1 MENPSFIAIS
11 HLAGLRRQL
20 DVIANNVANAATA
33 GYQGERMSFET
44 MVSRKA
50 RSPGVGGAGQAASF
64 VVDKGLW
71 RDYRPGPVER
81 TGNTFDVALIGPGYI
96 AVQTEEGE
104 RYTRAGAF
112 RTDAQGRLALGNG
125 ALLLNEGGQPITVP
139 QGETQFEID
148 RRGVITGK
156 DGVVGRIRV
165 VRFDDEQALR
175 RAGNML
181 LETEAEPRPV
191 DRRTEV
197 AQGMIEKSNVQSVSE
212 ITQMI
217 ELTRRY
223 QSASRMI
230 DQEHERARRAIDK
243 LSRVG

>member
-1 MENPSFIAIS
+1 M
-11 HLAGLRRQL
+11 
-20 DVIANNVANAATA
+20 
-33 GYQGERMSFET
+33 
-44 MVSRKA
+44 
-50 RSPGVGGAGQAASF
+50 
-64 VVDKGLW
+64 
-71 RDYRPGPVER
+71 
-81 TGNTFDVALIGPGYI
+81 
-96 AVQTEEGE
+96 QTEEGE

-125 ALLLNEGGQPITVP
+125 ALLLADGGQPITVP
-139 QGETQFEID
+139 PGETQFEID

-175 RAGNML
+175 RTGNML

>member
-1 MENPSFIAIS
+1 
-11 HLAGLRRQL
+11 
-20 DVIANNVANAATA
+20 
-33 GYQGERMSFET
+33 
-44 MVSRKA
+44 
-50 RSPGVGGAGQAASF
+50 
-64 VVDKGLW
+64 
-71 RDYRPGPVER
+71 
-81 TGNTFDVALIGPGYI
+81 
-96 AVQTEEGE
+96 
-104 RYTRAGAF
+104 
-112 RTDAQGRLALGNG
+112 
-125 ALLLNEGGQPITVP
+125 
-139 QGETQFEID
+139 
-148 RRGVITGK
+148 VITGK

-175 RAGNML
+175 RTGNML
-181 LETEAEPRPV
+181 LETESEPRPV